1 MYKQVYYSQLTTQTI
16 SSDYGKNKRVNS
28 HAVSLRYQSIT
39 Y

>member
-1 MYKQVYYSQLTTQTI
+1 MYKEVHYSKLTTQTI
-16 SSDYGKNKRVNS
+16 SSDYGKNKRVNT